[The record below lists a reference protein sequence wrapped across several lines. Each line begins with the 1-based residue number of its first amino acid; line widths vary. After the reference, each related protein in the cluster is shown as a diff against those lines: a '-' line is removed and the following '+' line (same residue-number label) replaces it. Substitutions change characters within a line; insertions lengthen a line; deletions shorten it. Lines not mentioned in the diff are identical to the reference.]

1 MCVREL
7 RNNTRGARGRGGGS
21 HCAHIDFSLV
31 NLDLDFI
38 IPS

>member
-1 MCVREL
+1 MCVGEL
-7 RNNTRGARGRGGGS
+7 RNNTSGARGRGGS